1 MVFHQVDFKLHRPN
15 LIPYVTS
22 YTIVWTFLYSS
33 MNCVSLFVLSVPDRA
48 EKDQP
53 WLQSTGLCTHVLHY
67 RTEETA
73 DTGHT
78 EQ

>member
-1 MVFHQVDFKLHRPN
+1 
-15 LIPYVTS
+15 
-22 YTIVWTFLYSS
+22 
-33 MNCVSLFVLSVPDRA
+33 MNCVSLFDVSVPDRA

-53 WLQSTGLCTHVLHY
+53 WLQPTGLCTNVLHY

>member
-1 MVFHQVDFKLHRPN
+1 
-15 LIPYVTS
+15 
-22 YTIVWTFLYSS
+22 
-33 MNCVSLFVLSVPDRA
+33 MNCVLLFVLSVPDRA

>member
-1 MVFHQVDFKLHRPN
+1 M
-15 LIPYVTS
+15 S
-22 YTIVWTFLYSS
+22 YTIVWTFTCIYSS

-67 RTEETA
+67 CTEETA